1 DPPPG
6 AARAGPSGRPIARS
20 RLPHP
25 LHGGARRQARSA
37 TRFPDGEPA
46 NRPQQADPPECDLRV
61 PSRHRRS
68 NLWRCHKH
76 WLPADL
82 RRDHAHGRGLRPRLR
97 RCPVRQADHRLVRT
111 AAAGGEALCH
121 RTGVAAADDARRG
134 GRQTDPHPLV
144 IVNPAAG
151 GGRARGFWRRCAIAC
166 AGMAFEVVETSRRGD
181 AADYAAAAGD
191 RLVVAVGGDGT
202 AHEVVNGLLRRS
214 ASSPPR
220 VGFLQRG
227 TGADLRRSIASPRR
241 PEDVAAWLTTDRWR
255 PLDAGRLS
263 TSTGRRYFINVAD
276 AGIGAEVVRRAARG
290 PGALGGTVNFLGA
303 AVISLARH
311 QNAPVRL
318 RLDQGPVLQRRV
330 RTIAVANGAYLG
342 GAMRI
347 APDAQPDDGWFDVV
361 TIGD

>member
-1 DPPPG
+1 
-6 AARAGPSGRPIARS
+6 
-20 RLPHP
+20 
-25 LHGGARRQARSA
+25 
-37 TRFPDGEPA
+37 
-46 NRPQQADPPECDLRV
+46 
-61 PSRHRRS
+61 
-68 NLWRCHKH
+68 
-76 WLPADL
+76 
-82 RRDHAHGRGLRPRLR
+82 
-97 RCPVRQADHRLVRT
+97 
-111 AAAGGEALCH
+111 
-121 RTGVAAADDARRG
+121 
-134 GRQTDPHPLV
+134 
-144 IVNPAAG
+144 
-151 GGRARGFWRRCAIAC
+151 
-166 AGMAFEVVETSRRGD
+166 MAFDVVETARRGD

-202 AHEVVNGLLRRS
+202 AHEVVNGLLRRP
-214 ASSPPR
+214 AARPPR

-227 TGADLRRSIASPRR
+227 TGADLRRSIPSPRR

-290 PGALGGTVNFLGA
+290 PAALGGTVNFLGA

-318 RLDQGPVLQRRV
+318 RLDEGPVLQRRV

-347 APDAQPDDGWFDVV
+347 APQAQPDDGWFDVV
-361 TIGD
+361 TIGDVGRWLGIRSLPMLYRGTHGQLSQVEFGRARRVEIESEQPIGVEADGELAGMTPAVFEIVPGALQVIDWRPSGILSGDSARMSD

>member
-1 DPPPG
+1 M
-6 AARAGPSGRPIARS
+6 
-20 RLPHP
+20 
-25 LHGGARRQARSA
+25 
-37 TRFPDGEPA
+37 
-46 NRPQQADPPECDLRV
+46 
-61 PSRHRRS
+61 
-68 NLWRCHKH
+68 
-76 WLPADL
+76 
-82 RRDHAHGRGLRPRLR
+82 
-97 RCPVRQADHRLVRT
+97 
-111 AAAGGEALCH
+111 
-121 RTGVAAADDARRG
+121 
-134 GRQTDPHPLV
+134 
-144 IVNPAAG
+144 IVNPSAG

-166 AGMAFEVVETSRRGD
+166 AGLAFEVVETSRRGD

-202 AHEVVNGLLRRS
+202 AHEVVNGLLRRP
-214 ASSPPR
+214 AARPPR

-263 TSTGRRYFINVAD
+263 TSTGRRYFVNVAD

-290 PGALGGTVNFLGA
+290 PSALGGTVNFLGA

-318 RLDQGPVLQRRV
+318 RLDDGPVLRRRV

-347 APDAQPDDGWFDVV
+347 APQAQPDDGWFDVV
-361 TIGD
+361 TIGDVGRWLGIRSLPMLYRGTHGQLSQVEFGRARRVEIESEQPIGVEADGELAGTTPAVFEIVPAALQVIDWRPSGILSPARARVSD